1 MGKPNLEL
9 IAKIRKLASPERTSV
24 DIAELLG
31 IQPRH
36 ARKILLKYDLPRPN
50 CGAQQGARNH
60 EFAGGRRIT
69 TSGYVKITP
78 PDGHKTAKP
87 RPGRNSTTIL
97 EHRYVME
104 LRLDRYLLPEEI
116 VDHID
121 GLTLHNHPDNLR
133 LFGSNAEHLRETL
146 AGKVPQWSD
155 AGFEN
160 MQIWR
165 HQDISDRLVDIYRQR
180 KVNGAIRLRQ
190 ILLTALTLGTDSSY
204 LLGSYRHTT
213 KAGIDMSS
221 RSTIELALD
230 DLSQKWGWHQ
240 TR

>member
-9 IAKIRKLASPERTSV
+9 IAKIRELASPYRTSV
-24 DIAELLG
+24 EIAEILG

-50 CGAQQGARNH
+50 CGSQPGERNH
-60 EFAGGRRIT
+60 EFSGGRRIT
-69 TSGYVKITP
+69 TGGYVKITP
-78 PDGHKTAKP
+78 PAGHKTAKP
-87 RPGRNSTTIL
+87 RPGRESTTIL

-104 LRLDRYLLPEEI
+104 LKLDRYLLPEEI

-146 AGKVPQWSD
+146 AGRVPQWSD

-160 MQIWR
+160 MKLR
-165 HQDISDRLVDIYRQR
+165 HHQDVSDQSVNIYHQR
-180 KVNGAIRLRQ
+180 KVAGAIRLRQ
-190 ILLTALTLGTDSSY
+190 ILLTALTLGINSPY
-204 LLGSYRHTT
+204 LLGSSLHTT

-221 RSTIELALD
+221 RSTIERALD
-230 DLSQKWGWHQ
+230 DLCVKWAWDR